1 MAERAHP
8 DLPGFRDKLL
18 GLKKS
23 KYKKALIRRYK
34 FCNAYIAGKEVLDI
48 PCGTGWGT
56 YLLRGA
62 NKIHAIDRAPDA
74 IDYARKHFQRDT
86 IVYTVGDMAA
96 LGFSEGSLDTVI
108 CLEGFEH
115 VPQDVGLT
123 FLAEACRVLKKDGIL
138 IMTVP
143 ILTDGK
149 HSGNPYHLFE
159 PSYDEIIDILSRRFR
174 FRFFELVPGPESEIV
189 YFVGTPK

>member
-8 DLPGFRDKLL
+8 DLPGFKDKLF

-23 KYKKALIRRYK
+23 KYKTALYRRYQ
-34 FCNAYIAGKEVLDI
+34 FCNSYIRGKEILDI

-56 YLLRGA
+56 SLLRGA
-62 NKIHAIDRAPDA
+62 TTVYAVDRAADA
-74 IDYARKHFQRDT
+74 IEYARAKFKGKNV
-86 IVYTVGDMAA
+86 VYSVGDMAA
-96 LGFSEGSLDTVI
+96 LDFGDLSLDGVI

-115 VPQDVGLT
+115 VPREVGLA
-123 FLAEACRVLKKDGIL
+123 FLSEACRVLKKGGLL

-159 PSYDEIIDILSRRFR
+159 PSYDEILEILASRFR
-174 FRFFELVPGPESEIV
+174 IKFFELVQGPESEIV